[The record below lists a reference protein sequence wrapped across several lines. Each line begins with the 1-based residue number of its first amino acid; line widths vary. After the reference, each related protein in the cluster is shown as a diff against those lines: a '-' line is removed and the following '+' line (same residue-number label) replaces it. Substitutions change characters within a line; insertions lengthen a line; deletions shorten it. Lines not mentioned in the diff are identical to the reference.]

1 MSLLKRLF
9 RPRPN
14 GYHEIEAIR
23 IARDKSLERLAQS
36 VRRLA
41 HTAETISKQK
51 KDDDFADL
59 LRRFRA
65 SEGHD

>member
-41 HTAETISKQK
+41 HTADGLARQRKEEEYT
-51 KDDDFADL
+51 AL
-59 LRRFRA
+59 LQRFRA

>member
-23 IARDKSLERLAQS
+23 TARDKSLERLAQS
-36 VRRLA
+36 VRRVA
-41 HTAETISKQK
+41 HTANGLARQWKEEEYT
-51 KDDDFADL
+51 AL